1 MNGNVITMLIELVAK
16 YAAYSVSIGGFHQP
30 KEPTNIKIHM

>member
-1 MNGNVITMLIELVAK
+1 MNVIAMLVELAAK

-30 KEPTNIKIHM
+30 QEPATLKTSEK